1 VFSVSLW
8 FVYLGNLFLGSPLIN
23 SLVRDFYNNLIKSKH
38 PKSKI
43 AMRATIP
50 VVASE
55 PASKKLSTLRR
66 FLQYLL
72 LYRKEIPIALTLVFI
87 GAVTQ
92 AIGPFFLG
100 WSIDHLIE
108 KGNLQGLLLLL
119 GLLALNYGLGILAI
133 RGQIIRVGWI
143 MQRLLAQLRQD
154 IFLKIQSLPLSFFDR
169 SEAGD
174 LMSRLLNDV
183 NTVNQAFG
191 LTIAQMLGNIF
202 SLVGIIIAML
212 SINLQLGLL
221 SNLVVPLMIFTTSL
235 FARWARARF
244 RVTRQTIGQLSAKLE
259 EDIGSVREAQAFNRV
274 QTNIAQFDVLNAAN
288 RDANVEAVA
297 ITSAFLPSIDF
308 LNTLATAGVLAYG
321 GYLAVTG
328 SVTVGVVTSFLLYV
342 QQFFR
347 PIQILS
353 QFYTQAQSA
362 FAGLERIFLLL
373 DEPSEL
379 KDAPDATEMPPIQGE
394 VRFENVK
401 FGYNPDQLVLK
412 GVNLHAYPGQMIALV
427 GPTGSGKSTIINLIL
442 RFYDVSGGAVKI
454 DDIDVRSVTQASLR
468 RQIGIVL
475 QDNILFSGT
484 VAENIAFGA
493 PHTTQADIE
502 AAAQLANVH
511 DFITSLPQGYTTQL
525 GERGAPLSQGQRQLI
540 SIARAVLI
548 NPRILILDEATS
560 SIDTRTE
567 ALVQSAIA
575 RLLQGRTSFVIA
587 HRLSTVTQANQ
598 VLVIQQGQIVEQG
611 THAEL
616 IDRQGVYA
624 NLYSLQLGAA
634 DTTVLQNEK

>member
-1 VFSVSLW
+1 
-8 FVYLGNLFLGSPLIN
+8 
-23 SLVRDFYNNLIKSKH
+23 
-38 PKSKI
+38 
-43 AMRATIP
+43 MRGTIP

-55 PASKKLSTLRR
+55 EKASQQLSTLRR
-66 FLQYLL
+66 FLQYVL
-72 LYRKEIPIALTLVFI
+72 LYRKEIPIALTLVLI
-87 GAVTQ
+87 GAITQ
-92 AIGPFFLG
+92 SVGPFFLG
-100 WSIDHLIE
+100 WSIDHLIAQ
-108 KGNLQGLLLLL
+108 GNLQGLLVLL
-119 GLLALNYGLGILAI
+119 GLLGLNYGLGVLAI

-154 IFLKIQSLPLSFFDR
+154 IFIKIQSLPLSFFDR

-191 LTIAQMLGNIF
+191 LTIAQMLGNTF
-202 SLVGIIIAML
+202 SLIGIVIAML

-235 FARWARARF
+235 FARWARVRF
-244 RVTRQTIGQLSAKLE
+244 RVTRQTIGELSAKLE

-274 QTNIAQFDVLNAAN
+274 QMNIAEFDVLNAAN

-321 GYLAVTG
+321 GYLVVIG
-328 SVTVGVVTSFLLYV
+328 SATVGVVTSFLLYV

-373 DEPSEL
+373 DEPSQL
-379 KDAPDATEMPPIQGE
+379 KDAPDAAEMPPIQGE
-394 VRFENVK
+394 VTFENVK

-412 GVNLHAYPGQMIALV
+412 GVNLHAYPGQMVALV

-442 RFYDVSGGAVKI
+442 RFYDVSSGAVKI

-475 QDNILFSGT
+475 QDNILFTGT

-493 PHTTQADIE
+493 PYATQADIE

-511 DFITSLPQGYTTQL
+511 EFITSLPQGYTTQL

-548 NPRILILDEATS
+548 NPQILILDEATS

-587 HRLSTVTQANQ
+587 HRLSTVTQADQ

-616 IDRQGVYA
+616 VNQQGVYA
-624 NLYSLQLGAA
+624 NLYALQLGAA
-634 DTTVLQNEK
+634 DTMVLQNEK

>member
-1 VFSVSLW
+1 MRSIGTV
-8 FVYLGNLFLGSPLIN
+8 
-23 SLVRDFYNNLIKSKH
+23 
-38 PKSKI
+38 I
-43 AMRATIP
+43 ALEQKAQKPR
-50 VVASE
+50 
-55 PASKKLSTLRR
+55 STLRR
-66 FLQYLL
+66 FLQYLQPF
-72 LYRKEIPIALTLVFI
+72 RHEIPIALMLVSL
-87 GAVTQ
+87 GAATQ
-92 AIGPFFLG
+92 AIGPFLLG
-100 WSIDHLIE
+100 WSIDHVIAQ
-108 KGNLQGLLLLL
+108 GNLQGLLLLL
-119 GLLALNYGLGILAI
+119 LLLAGIYTSGIWAI
-133 RGQIIRVGWI
+133 RGQILRVGSI

-154 IFLKIQSLPLSFFDR
+154 IFIKIQSLPLSFFDR

-191 LTIAQMLGNIF
+191 QTVAQMLGNLL
-202 SLVGIIIAML
+202 SLVGIVIAML
-212 SINLQLGLL
+212 AINLQLGLL
-221 SNLVVPLMIFTTSL
+221 SNLVVPLMIFTTGL
-235 FARWARARF
+235 FSRWARAKF
-244 RVTRQTIGQLSAKLE
+244 RVTRQTIGELSAKLE

-274 QTNIAQFDVLNAAN
+274 QLNIEEFDLLNAAN
-288 RDANVEAVA
+288 RDANVQAVA
-297 ITSAFLPSIDF
+297 ITAAFLPSIDF

-328 SVTVGVVTSFLLYV
+328 AATVGVVTAFLLYV

-379 KDAPDATEMPPIQGE
+379 KDAVDASEMPPIEGE
-394 VRFENVK
+394 VQFESVT
-401 FGYNPDQLVLK
+401 FGYTADQQVLK
-412 GVNLHAYPGQMIALV
+412 GVNLVAHPGQMIALV
-427 GPTGSGKSTIINLIL
+427 GPTGAGKSTIINLIL

-454 DDIDVRSVTQASLR
+454 DGVDVRSVTQASLR

-484 VAENIAFGA
+484 VAENIAFGKPEA
-493 PHTTQADIE
+493 TQAEIE

-511 DFITSLPQGYTTQL
+511 EFITSLSQGYATQL

-567 ALVQSAIA
+567 ALVQTAIA
-575 RLLQGRTSFVIA
+575 RLLKNRTSFVIA
-587 HRLSTVTQANQ
+587 HRLSTVTQADQ
-598 VLVIQQGQIVEQG
+598 VLVIQAGNIAESG
-611 THAEL
+611 THAAL
-616 IDRQGVYA
+616 IEKGGVYA
-624 NLYSLQLGAA
+624 NLYALQM
-634 DTTVLQNEK
+634 TVANAVPQPQAKI

>member
-1 VFSVSLW
+1 MSS
-8 FVYLGNLFLGSPLIN
+8 
-23 SLVRDFYNNLIKSKH
+23 
-38 PKSKI
+38 I
-43 AMRATIP
+43 AP
-50 VVASE
+50 VLPSAQ
-55 PASKKLSTLRR
+55 KTQKQRSTLRR
-66 FLQYLL
+66 FLQYLQPF
-72 LYRKEIPIALTLVFI
+72 RSEIPIALMLVAI
-87 GAVTQ
+87 GAATQ
-92 AIGPFFLG
+92 AIGPFLLG
-100 WSIDHLIE
+100 WSIDHVIAQ
-108 KGNLQGLLLLL
+108 GNLQGLLLLL
-119 GLLALNYGLGILAI
+119 LLLAAIYISGIWAI
-133 RGQIIRVGWI
+133 RGQILRVGSI

-154 IFLKIQSLPLSFFDR
+154 IFVKIQSLPLSFFDR

-191 LTIAQMLGNIF
+191 QTVAQMLGNLL
-202 SLVGIIIAML
+202 SLVGIVIAML
-212 SINLQLGLL
+212 AINLQLGLL
-221 SNLVVPLMIFTTSL
+221 SNLVVPLMIFTTGL
-235 FARWARARF
+235 FARWARAKF
-244 RVTRQTIGQLSAKLE
+244 RVTRQTIGELSAKLE

-274 QTNIAQFDVLNAAN
+274 QLNIEEFDLLNAAN
-288 RDANVEAVA
+288 RDANVQAVA
-297 ITSAFLPSIDF
+297 ITAAFLPSIDF

-328 SVTVGVVTSFLLYV
+328 AATVGVVTSFLLYV

-379 KDAPDATEMPPIQGE
+379 KDAADASQMPPIRGE
-394 VRFENVK
+394 VAFDNVT
-401 FGYNPDQLVLK
+401 FGYTPEQQVLK
-412 GVNLHAYPGQMIALV
+412 GINLEAQPGQTIALV
-427 GPTGSGKSTIINLIL
+427 GPTGAGKSTIINLIL

-454 DDIDVRSVTQASLR
+454 DGVDVRGVTQASLR

-484 VAENIAFGA
+484 VAQNIAFGK
-493 PHTTQADIE
+493 PESTQAEIE

-511 DFITSLPQGYTTQL
+511 EFITSLPQGYATQL

-567 ALVQSAIA
+567 ALVQTAIA
-575 RLLQGRTSFVIA
+575 RLLQNRTSFVIA
-587 HRLSTVTQANQ
+587 HRLSTVTQADQ
-598 VLVIQQGQIVEQG
+598 VLVIQQGNIAESG

-616 IDRQGVYA
+616 VAQKGVYA
-624 NLYSLQLGAA
+624 NLYALQMSAA
-634 DTTVLQNEK
+634 NQIEDSVSI

>member
-1 VFSVSLW
+1 
-8 FVYLGNLFLGSPLIN
+8 
-23 SLVRDFYNNLIKSKH
+23 
-38 PKSKI
+38 
-43 AMRATIP
+43 MRGVGP
-50 VVASE
+50 VIASE
-55 PASKKLSTLRR
+55 QQAEQQLSTLRR
-66 FLQYLL
+66 FLRYLRP
-72 LYRKEIPIALTLVFI
+72 YRKEIPLAITLVLI
-87 GAVTQ
+87 GATTQ
-92 AIGPFFLG
+92 SIGPLLLG
-100 WSIDHLIE
+100 WAIDHLIIP
-108 KGNLQGLLLLL
+108 GNVQGLVLMLV
-119 GLLALNYGLGILAI
+119 GLACIYLIGNFAI
-133 RGQIIRVGWI
+133 RGQILRVGWI
-143 MQRLLAQLRQD
+143 MQRLLGQLRQD
-154 IFLKIQSLPLSFFDR
+154 IFTKLQSLPLSFFDR

-191 LTIAQMLGNIF
+191 QTIAQMLGQLF
-202 SLVGIIIAML
+202 SLVGIVIAML
-212 SINLQLGLL
+212 AINWKLGLV
-221 SNLVVPLMIFTTSL
+221 SNLAIPVMIFTTGV

-244 RVTRQTIGQLSAKLE
+244 RVTRQTIGELSAKLE
-259 EDIGSVREAQAFNRV
+259 EGIGSVREAQAFNRV
-274 QTNIAQFDVLNAAN
+274 QMNIEQFASLNAAN
-288 RDANVEAVA
+288 RDANVQAVA

-328 SVTVGVVTSFLLYV
+328 GATVGVVTAFLLYV

-379 KDAPDATEMPPIQGE
+379 KDAPNAVEMSPIHGE
-394 VRFENVK
+394 VSFENVT
-401 FGYNPDQLVLK
+401 FGYTPNQLVLK
-412 GVNLHAYPGQMIALV
+412 GVNLLAQPGQMVALV
-427 GPTGSGKSTIINLIL
+427 GPTGAGKSTIINLIL

-454 DDIDVRSVTQASLR
+454 DGTDVRDVTQASLR

-493 PHTTQADIE
+493 PQATQVEIE

-511 DFITSLPQGYTTQL
+511 EFITSLPQGYMTQL
-525 GERGAPLSQGQRQLI
+525 GEKGAPLSQGQRQLV

-548 NPRILILDEATS
+548 DPRILILDEATS

-587 HRLSTVTQANQ
+587 HRLSTVTQADQ
-598 VLVIQQGQIVEQG
+598 VLVIQQGQIIERG

-616 IDRQGVYA
+616 MAQAGVYA
-624 NLYSLQLGAA
+624 NLYALQLGAA
-634 DTTVLQNEK
+634 TKVP

>member
-1 VFSVSLW
+1 
-8 FVYLGNLFLGSPLIN
+8 
-23 SLVRDFYNNLIKSKH
+23 
-38 PKSKI
+38 
-43 AMRATIP
+43 MRGTIP

-55 PASKKLSTLRR
+55 ENASQQLSTLRR
-66 FLQYLL
+66 FLQYVL
-72 LYRKEIPIALTLVFI
+72 LYRKEIPIALTLVLI
-87 GAVTQ
+87 GAITQ

-100 WSIDHLIE
+100 WSIDRLIAQ
-108 KGNLQGLLLLL
+108 GNLQGLLLLL
-119 GLLALNYGLGILAI
+119 GLLGLNYGLGVLAI

-154 IFLKIQSLPLSFFDR
+154 IFIKIQSLPLSFFDR

-191 LTIAQMLGNIF
+191 LTIAQMLGNTF
-202 SLVGIIIAML
+202 SLIGIIIAML

-244 RVTRQTIGQLSAKLE
+244 RVTRQTIGELSAKLE

-274 QTNIAQFDVLNAAN
+274 QTNIAEFDVLNAAN

-328 SVTVGVVTSFLLYV
+328 AATVGVVTSFLLYV

-379 KDAPDATEMPPIQGE
+379 KDAPNATEMPPIQGE
-394 VRFENVK
+394 VTFDNVK

-412 GVNLHAYPGQMIALV
+412 GVNLHAYPGQMVALV

-454 DDIDVRSVTQASLR
+454 DNIDVRSVTQASLR

-493 PHTTQADIE
+493 PYATQADIE

-511 DFITSLPQGYTTQL
+511 EFITSLPQGYTTQL

-587 HRLSTVTQANQ
+587 HRLSTVTQADQ

-611 THAEL
+611 THTEL
-616 IDRQGVYA
+616 VNQQGVYA
-624 NLYSLQLGAA
+624 NLYALQLGAA
-634 DTTVLQNEK
+634 DTMVLQNEK

>member
-1 VFSVSLW
+1 
-8 FVYLGNLFLGSPLIN
+8 
-23 SLVRDFYNNLIKSKH
+23 
-38 PKSKI
+38 
-43 AMRATIP
+43 MRGTIP

-55 PASKKLSTLRR
+55 ENASQQPSTLRR
-66 FLQYLL
+66 FLQYVL

-87 GAVTQ
+87 GALTQ
-92 AIGPFFLG
+92 AVGPFFIG
-100 WSIDHLIE
+100 WSIDHLIAQ
-108 KGNLQGLLLLL
+108 GNLQGLLLLL
-119 GLLALNYGLGILAI
+119 GLLGLNYGLGVLAI
-133 RGQIIRVGWI
+133 RGQILRVGWI

-154 IFLKIQSLPLSFFDR
+154 IFIKIQSLPLSFFDR

-191 LTIAQMLGNIF
+191 LTIAQMLGNTF
-202 SLVGIIIAML
+202 SLVGIVIAML

-235 FARWARARF
+235 FASWARTRF
-244 RVTRQTIGQLSAKLE
+244 RVTRQTIGELSAKLE

-274 QTNIAQFDVLNAAN
+274 QMNIEKFDILNAAN
-288 RDANVEAVA
+288 RDANVDAVA

-308 LNTLATAGVLAYG
+308 LNTLATASVLAYG

-328 SVTVGVVTSFLLYV
+328 RATVGVVTSFLLYV

-394 VRFENVK
+394 VTFSNVK

-412 GVNLHAYPGQMIALV
+412 GVNLHAYPGQMVALV

-475 QDNILFSGT
+475 QDNILFTGT

-493 PHTTQADIE
+493 PYTTQADIE

-511 DFITSLPQGYTTQL
+511 EFITSLPQGYTTQL

-548 NPRILILDEATS
+548 NPQILILDEATS

-575 RLLQGRTSFVIA
+575 RLLQNRTSFVIA
-587 HRLSTVTQANQ
+587 HRLSTVTQADQ

-616 IDRQGVYA
+616 VNQQGVYA
-624 NLYSLQLGAA
+624 NLYALQLGAA
-634 DTTVLQNEK
+634 ETTVLQNEK

>member
-1 VFSVSLW
+1 
-8 FVYLGNLFLGSPLIN
+8 
-23 SLVRDFYNNLIKSKH
+23 
-38 PKSKI
+38 
-43 AMRATIP
+43 MRGIVP

-55 PASKKLSTLRR
+55 DQASQQISTLRR

-92 AIGPFFLG
+92 TIGPFFIG
-100 WSIDHLIE
+100 WSIDHLIAQ
-108 KGNLQGLLLLL
+108 GNLQGLLLLL
-119 GLLALNYGLGILAI
+119 GILALNYGFGVLAI

-154 IFLKIQSLPLSFFDR
+154 IFIKIQSLPLSFFDR

-191 LTIAQMLGNIF
+191 LTIAQMLGNTF

-244 RVTRQTIGQLSAKLE
+244 RVTRQTIGELSAKLE

-274 QTNIAQFDVLNAAN
+274 QMNIEEFDVLNAAN

-328 SVTVGVVTSFLLYV
+328 AATVGVVTAFLLYV

-373 DEPSEL
+373 DEPSQL
-379 KDAPDATEMPPIQGE
+379 KDAPDATEMPPIHGE
-394 VRFENVK
+394 VTFENVK

-412 GVNLHAYPGQMIALV
+412 GVNLHAYPGQMVALV

-484 VAENIAFGA
+484 VAENIAFGSA
-493 PHTTQADIE
+493 HATQADIE
-502 AAAQLANVH
+502 EAAQLANVH
-511 DFITSLPQGYTTQL
+511 EFITSLPQGYTTQL

-567 ALVQSAIA
+567 ALVQTAIA

-587 HRLSTVTQANQ
+587 HRLSTVTQADR

-611 THAEL
+611 THVEL
-616 IDRQGVYA
+616 INQQGVYA
-624 NLYSLQLGAA
+624 NLYALQLGAA
-634 DTTVLQNEK
+634 DTMVLQNEK

>member
-1 VFSVSLW
+1 
-8 FVYLGNLFLGSPLIN
+8 
-23 SLVRDFYNNLIKSKH
+23 
-38 PKSKI
+38 
-43 AMRATIP
+43 MRGTIP

-55 PASKKLSTLRR
+55 ENVSQQLSTLRR
-66 FLQYLL
+66 FLQYVL
-72 LYRKEIPIALTLVFI
+72 LYRKEIPIALTLVLI
-87 GAVTQ
+87 GAITQ
-92 AIGPFFLG
+92 SVGPFFLG
-100 WSIDHLIE
+100 WSIDHLIAQ
-108 KGNLQGLLLLL
+108 GDLQGLLVLL
-119 GLLALNYGLGILAI
+119 GLLGLNYGLGVLAI

-154 IFLKIQSLPLSFFDR
+154 IFIKIQSLPLSFFDR

-191 LTIAQMLGNIF
+191 LTIAQMLGNTF
-202 SLVGIIIAML
+202 SLVGIVIAML

-235 FARWARARF
+235 FARWARVRF
-244 RVTRQTIGQLSAKLE
+244 RVTRQTIGELSAKLE

-274 QTNIAQFDVLNAAN
+274 QMNIAEFDVLNAAN

-321 GYLAVTG
+321 GYLAVTEAA
-328 SVTVGVVTSFLLYV
+328 TVGVVTSFLLYV

-394 VRFENVK
+394 VTFENVK

-412 GVNLHAYPGQMIALV
+412 GVNLRAYPGQMVALV

-442 RFYDVSGGAVKI
+442 RFYDVSSGAVKI
-454 DDIDVRSVTQASLR
+454 DNIDVRSVTQASLR

-475 QDNILFSGT
+475 QDNILFTGT

-493 PHTTQADIE
+493 PYATQADIE
-502 AAAQLANVH
+502 AAAQLSNVH
-511 DFITSLPQGYTTQL
+511 EFITSLPQGYTTQL

-548 NPRILILDEATS
+548 NPQILILDEATS

-587 HRLSTVTQANQ
+587 HRLSTVTQADR

-616 IDRQGVYA
+616 VNQRGVYA
-624 NLYSLQLGAA
+624 NLYALQLGAA
-634 DTTVLQNEK
+634 DTMVLQNEK

>member
-1 VFSVSLW
+1 
-8 FVYLGNLFLGSPLIN
+8 
-23 SLVRDFYNNLIKSKH
+23 
-38 PKSKI
+38 
-43 AMRATIP
+43 MRSTIP

-55 PASKKLSTLRR
+55 QASKQLSTLRR

-100 WSIDHLIE
+100 WSIDRLIE

-119 GLLALNYGLGILAI
+119 GLLALNYGLGVLAI

-244 RVTRQTIGQLSAKLE
+244 RVTRQTIGELSAKLE

-328 SVTVGVVTSFLLYV
+328 AVTVGVVTSFLLYV

-511 DFITSLPQGYTTQL
+511 EFITSLPQGYTTQL

-587 HRLSTVTQANQ
+587 HRLSTVTQADQ

-616 IDRQGVYA
+616 INRQGVYA
-624 NLYSLQLGAA
+624 NLYGLQLGAA

>member
-1 VFSVSLW
+1 
-8 FVYLGNLFLGSPLIN
+8 
-23 SLVRDFYNNLIKSKH
+23 
-38 PKSKI
+38 
-43 AMRATIP
+43 MRGAGP

-55 PASKKLSTLRR
+55 QKASQQLPTLRR
-66 FLQYLL
+66 FLQYLRP
-72 LYRKEIPIALTLVFI
+72 YRKEIPIALLMVMI
-87 GAVTQ
+87 GAATQ
-92 AIGPFFLG
+92 SLGPFLLG
-100 WSIDHLIE
+100 WSIDHLIAQ
-108 KGNLQGLLLLL
+108 GNLQGLLLLL
-119 GLLALNYGLGILAI
+119 GLLAIVYLLGNWAI
-133 RGQIIRVGWI
+133 REQIWRVGSI

-154 IFLKIQSLPLSFFDR
+154 IFIKIQSLPLSFFDR

-191 LTIAQMLGNIF
+191 QTIAQMLGNVF
-202 SLVGIIIAML
+202 SLIGIVIAML
-212 SINLQLGLL
+212 AINLRLGLL
-221 SNLVVPLMIFTTSL
+221 SNLVVPLMIFTTGL

-244 RVTRQTIGQLSAKLE
+244 RVTRQTIGELSARLE

-274 QTNIAQFDVLNAAN
+274 QLNIEEFDLLNAAN

-297 ITSAFLPSIDF
+297 ITAAFLPSIDF

-328 SVTVGVVTSFLLYV
+328 SATIGVVTSFLLYV

-362 FAGLERIFLLL
+362 IAGLERIFLLL
-373 DEPSEL
+373 DEPSQL
-379 KDAPDATEMPPIQGE
+379 NDAPDAIAMPAVQGE
-394 VRFENVK
+394 VTFEQVS
-401 FGYNPDQLVLK
+401 FGYTPNHLVLR
-412 GVNLHAYPGQMIALV
+412 GVSLHAQPGQMIALV
-427 GPTGSGKSTIINLIL
+427 GPTGAGKSTIINLIL

-454 DDIDVRSVTQASLR
+454 DGIDVRSVTQASLR

-484 VAENIAFGA
+484 VADNIAFGV
-493 PHTTQADIE
+493 PHATQADIE

-511 DFITSLPQGYTTQL
+511 DFITTLPQGYTTQL

-548 NPRILILDEATS
+548 NPRVLILDEATS

-567 ALVQSAIA
+567 ALVQAAIA

-587 HRLSTVTQANQ
+587 HRLSTVAQADQ
-598 VLVIQQGQIVEQG
+598 VLVIQQGQIAEQG
-611 THAEL
+611 THTEL
-616 IDRQGVYA
+616 LAKQGVYA
-624 NLYSLQLGAA
+624 NLYALQLGASA
-634 DTTVLQNEK
+634 G

>member
-1 VFSVSLW
+1 
-8 FVYLGNLFLGSPLIN
+8 
-23 SLVRDFYNNLIKSKH
+23 
-38 PKSKI
+38 
-43 AMRATIP
+43 MP
-50 VVASE
+50 VIASE
-55 PASKKLSTLRR
+55 PEKTQQRSTLRR
-66 FLQYLL
+66 FLRYFLPF
-72 LYRKEIPIALTLVFI
+72 RKEIPVALTFVLI
-87 GAVTQ
+87 GASTQ
-92 AIGPFFLG
+92 ALGPFLLG
-100 WSIDHLIE
+100 WSVDNLIV
-108 KGNLQGLLLLL
+108 KGNLPGLLLLL
-119 GLLALNYGLGILAI
+119 GILGLIYGFSIWAI

-191 LTIAQMLGNIF
+191 QTVAQMLGNVF
-202 SLVGIIIAML
+202 SLVGIVIAML

-235 FARWARARF
+235 FSRWARSKF
-244 RVTRQTIGQLSAKLE
+244 RVTRQTIGELSAKLE

-274 QTNIAQFDVLNAAN
+274 HINIAEFDILNAAN

-328 SVTVGVVTSFLLYV
+328 GATVGVVTSFLLYV

-362 FAGLERIFLLL
+362 LAGLDRIFLLL
-373 DEPSEL
+373 DEPSL
-379 KDAPDATEMPPIQGE
+379 LQDAPDAMKMPTIQGE
-394 VRFENVK
+394 VIFENVK
-401 FGYNPDQLVLK
+401 FGYNPDQMVLK
-412 GVNLHAYPGQMIALV
+412 GVNLQAYPGQMVALV
-427 GPTGSGKSTIINLIL
+427 GHTGSGKTTIINMIL
-442 RFYDVSGGAVKI
+442 RFYDVSDGAVKI
-454 DDIDVRSVTQASLR
+454 DGIDVRSVTQASLR

-493 PHTTQADIE
+493 PYATQAEIE

-511 DFITSLPQGYTTQL
+511 EFITSLPQGYTTQL

-567 ALVQSAIA
+567 ALVQDAIA
-575 RLLQGRTSFVIA
+575 RLLKGRTSFVIA
-587 HRLSTVTQANQ
+587 HRLSTVTQADQ
-598 VLVIQQGQIVEQG
+598 VLVMQQGQIVERG
-611 THAEL
+611 THAQL
-616 IDRQGVYA
+616 IEQQGVYA
-624 NLYSLQLGAA
+624 NLYALQLGA
-634 DTTVLQNEK
+634 TTTMEVH

>member
-1 VFSVSLW
+1 
-8 FVYLGNLFLGSPLIN
+8 
-23 SLVRDFYNNLIKSKH
+23 
-38 PKSKI
+38 
-43 AMRATIP
+43 MRSTIP

-55 PASKKLSTLRR
+55 QASKQLSTLRR

-100 WSIDHLIE
+100 WSIDRLIE

-119 GLLALNYGLGILAI
+119 GLLALNYGLGIIAI

-244 RVTRQTIGQLSAKLE
+244 RVTRQTIGELSAKLE

-328 SVTVGVVTSFLLYV
+328 AVTVGVVTSFLLYV

-511 DFITSLPQGYTTQL
+511 EFITSLPQGYTTQL

-587 HRLSTVTQANQ
+587 HRLSTVTQADQ

-611 THAEL
+611 THTEL
-616 IDRQGVYA
+616 IERQGVYA
-624 NLYSLQLGAA
+624 NLYGLQLGAA
-634 DTTVLQNEK
+634 DTTILQNEK